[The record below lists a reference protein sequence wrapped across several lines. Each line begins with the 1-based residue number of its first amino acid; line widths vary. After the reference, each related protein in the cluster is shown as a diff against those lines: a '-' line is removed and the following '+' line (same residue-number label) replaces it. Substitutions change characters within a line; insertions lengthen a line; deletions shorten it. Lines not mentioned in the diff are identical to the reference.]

1 MLLTES
7 NMFFHNY
14 LQFNLY
20 EYWHKNFYG
29 KNLTFNQL
37 NDQQKQML
45 NKMIDILL
53 DALQQNI
60 NQITKQINQKSWV
73 LKNFINNT
81 YIPDEDNQKY
91 QEALTLFNHY
101 KKRKQMVKKDI
112 KQYKSYSELYD
123 AVSKFLTMQNVYD
136 YANSQCKRICSAGHY
151 SCYRV
156 DNFQQGKILF
166 NKTGWCVKG
175 HDYFDQ
181 YGAPYY
187 IVFSGQERIALIHL
201 DSEQCKDVS
210 DNPIYGDGVNSQFF
224 KMLGALFE
232 SQNNGQFLI
241 GNDFE
246 GYASY
251 YIDNCIDQVDQ
262 FLDIVSDAIYESD
275 FQHIQYILEAL
286 NRKNKLSVIDQN
298 EDVKQK
304 LKDKLDEGETENRD
318 FQNLVQFCVE
328 NEIKLSYPI
337 TANYIIAWSDSVEMW
352 KKLWKNNQ
360 KQDIDYDYQQL
371 VLSTYHILKY
381 ELENGYQL
389 SRFDVE
395 QAKYVL
401 QDYTKQ
407 IDSVQGAKKFLS
419 MFYYETSEQLQQL
432 IEYIFDYLDL
442 TEQQKEYLEQF
453 KQQYKKKEAFD
464 NYPTLPGLEEYV

>member
-1 MLLTES
+1 
-7 NMFFHNY
+7 
-14 LQFNLY
+14 
-20 EYWHKNFYG
+20 
-29 KNLTFNQL
+29 
-37 NDQQKQML
+37 
-45 NKMIDILL
+45 
-53 DALQQNI
+53 
-60 NQITKQINQKSWV
+60 
-73 LKNFINNT
+73 
-81 YIPDEDNQKY
+81 
-91 QEALTLFNHY
+91 
-101 KKRKQMVKKDI
+101 
-112 KQYKSYSELYD
+112 
-123 AVSKFLTMQNVYD
+123 MQNVYD

-156 DNFQQGKILF
+156 DNFEQGRILF

-175 HDYFDQ
+175 HEYFDQ

-246 GYASY
+246 GYAPY

-262 FLDIVSDAIYESD
+262 FLDIVADAIYESD

-286 NRKNKLSVIDQN
+286 DSKNKLSIIEQN
-298 EDVKQK
+298 EDVKQN
-304 LKDKLDEGETENRD
+304 LKYKLDKGETDDRD
-318 FQNLVQFCVE
+318 FQHLVQFCVE
-328 NEIKLSYPI
+328 NEIKLSYPV
-337 TANYIIAWSDSVEMW
+337 TANYIIAQSDSVEMW

-371 VLSTYHILKY
+371 VLSTYRILKY
-381 ELENGYQL
+381 ELENGFQL

-401 QDYTKQ
+401 QDYTDK